1 MNEFVI
7 DFIYNGAP
15 YSGLVTPKKDNG
27 SVYYSVK
34 LESENQESQLDVIA
48 IACESDKMDWCFKC
62 PDGEEPPANIDK
74 GFLHEIG
81 EAIEKYQ
88 SQL

>member
-1 MNEFVI
+1 
-7 DFIYNGAP
+7 
-15 YSGLVTPKKDNG
+15 
-27 SVYYSVK
+27 
-34 LESENQESQLDVIA
+34 
-48 IACESDKMDWCFKC
+48 MDWCFKC

-74 GFLHEIG
+74 GFLQEIG